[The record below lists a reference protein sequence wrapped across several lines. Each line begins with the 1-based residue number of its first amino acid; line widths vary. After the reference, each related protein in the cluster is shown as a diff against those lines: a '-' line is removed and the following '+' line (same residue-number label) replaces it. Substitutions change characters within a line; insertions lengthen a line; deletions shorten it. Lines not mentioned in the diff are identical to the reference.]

1 MSRDRDIIE
10 DARREKIVMLIGK
23 GAERIELE
31 RALEVEDTCGN
42 RNPSTP
48 VTERTPT
55 TTLIAEFPAANE
67 LVCDGEEDG
76 FVPTCD
82 IPPLDLNA
90 PNPGSGY
97 RRRG

>member
-1 MSRDRDIIE
+1 M
-10 DARREKIVMLIGK
+10 
-23 GAERIELE
+23 ELG
-31 RALEVEDTCGN
+31 RALEVEDTC

-67 LVCDGEEDG
+67 LVCDGEEDD

-82 IPPLDLNA
+82 IPPFDLNA
-90 PNPGSGY
+90 PNPGLVRQFFSSPL
-97 RRRG
+97 